1 MPVYGLLWLAAT
13 IAFIVI
19 EAASNQMIS
28 IWFVA
33 GSVAAMIASIIEAD
47 FMIQITVFILVSVIA
62 LISFRPMTLRLLK
75 NPDLKTNADA
85 LVGQNVLITETVNNI
100 AGTGQGKING
110 LLWAVRSEKDGE
122 IKAGTVVTVKRIEG
136 VKLIVEEEA

>member
-33 GSVAAMIASIIEAD
+33 GSVAAMIASIIGAD